1 MNGVLIDTSFWFA
14 LTVASDAKHQQAS
27 QTARTM
33 QKRGDLWLTTTM
45 ILAEMHRLVLYK
57 LGTWAGNRFL
67 VQIASQTEAGFL
79 EVVAIGWEHISL
91 ARTLLSKYSDLTLS
105 LTDACSAA
113 VMRELNLEKFA
124 GYDEHFQLLGFAQVA
139 ASNSL

>member
-14 LTVASDAKHQQAS
+14 LAVASDAKHQQAS
-27 QTARTM
+27 QTARAM

-57 LGTWAGNRFL
+57 VGTWAGNRFL
-67 VQIASQTEAGFL
+67 TQINKQNETGFL
-79 EVVAIGWEHISL
+79 EVAAVGWEHISI
-91 ARTLLSKYSDLTLS
+91 ARTLLDKYSDQALS

-113 VMRELNLEKFA
+113 IMRELNLEKYA
-124 GYDEHFQLLGFAQVA
+124 GYDEHFQLLGFARVGE
-139 ASNSL
+139 

>member
-14 LTVASDAKHQQAS
+14 LAVASDAKHQQAS
-27 QTARTM
+27 DITRAM
-33 QKRGDLWLTTTM
+33 QRQGDLWLTTTM

-57 LGTWAGNRFL
+57 VGTWAGNRFL
-67 VQIASQTEAGFL
+67 AQITKQTETGFL
-79 EVVAIGWEHISL
+79 KVVAISWDHISI
-91 ARTLLSKYSDLTLS
+91 ARIILDKYSDLPLS

-113 VMRELNLEKFA
+113 VMRELNLEKYA

>member
-1 MNGVLIDTSFWFA
+1 MKGVLIDTSFWFA
-14 LTVASDAKHQQAS
+14 LAVASDAKHQQTSDITRA
-27 QTARTM
+27 M
-33 QKRGDLWLTTTM
+33 QRQGDLWLTTTM
-45 ILAEMHRLVLYK
+45 ILAEIHRLILYK
-57 LGTWAGNRFL
+57 MGTWAGNRFL
-67 VQIASQTEAGFL
+67 AQIAKQTGAGFL

-91 ARTLLSKYSDLTLS
+91 ARTLLSKYSDHALS

-113 VMRELNLEKFA
+113 VMRELNLEKYA